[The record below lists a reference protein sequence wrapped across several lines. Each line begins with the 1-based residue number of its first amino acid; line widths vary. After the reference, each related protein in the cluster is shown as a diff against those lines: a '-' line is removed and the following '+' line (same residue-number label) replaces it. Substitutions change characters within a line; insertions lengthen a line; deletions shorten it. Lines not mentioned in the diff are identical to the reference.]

1 MATASDLG
9 LLSEEYDAQR
19 RTALGNYPQVLT
31 PLAHI
36 SATLA
41 LNTRK

>member
-9 LLSEEYDAQR
+9 LLSEEYDTQR
-19 RTALGNYPQVLT
+19 RTALGNHPQVLT
-31 PLAHI
+31 HLARI

-41 LNTRK
+41 LNARK

>member
-1 MATASDLG
+1 MATARDLG
-9 LLSEEYDAQR
+9 LLSEKYDTQR
-19 RTALGNYPQVLT
+19 RTGLGNYPQVLT

-41 LNTRK
+41 LNARK